1 MLDSL
6 FEVLNSDGRL
16 QIGPLGLTWLLAF
29 ISGGLFLPILGLRTM
44 SFVQSLITRFISLK
58 ERVAYQKVVKP
69 YENWLGVAFCL
80 LLADIFAILL
90 PESDWSRLIEIPI
103 GLALTITGSWLAS
116 QLFKQFFD
124 FYLLD
129 AAIKSGRKVNSEL
142 LLLTKLFANIII
154 VVLATIIFAETH
166 QINIFGLVASL
177 GVGGLSI
184 AFAAQKT
191 LEQVLGGVVIY
202 LDRPFVIDD
211 YIGLPDGTFG
221 RVESI
226 GLRSTKIRT
235 SGKGTLMIVPNSS
248 LTQINI
254 ENFTGAKKVMAVTYL
269 NFYRAIENEER
280 AFIRQIIL
288 ESTVDIFGIDTRSTD
303 VIFRDLP
310 EQVGQSSKVQT
321 AERTQAQ
328 ITFFILGSGE
338 VSMGLRRQLL
348 DLANQSITQRLKGYG
363 IAFDIDEP
371 TIYVDSPI
379 TI

>member
-1 MLDSL
+1 
-6 FEVLNSDGRL
+6 
-16 QIGPLGLTWLLAF
+16 
-29 ISGGLFLPILGLRTM
+29 
-44 SFVQSLITRFISLK
+44 
-58 ERVAYQKVVKP
+58 
-69 YENWLGVAFCL
+69 
-80 LLADIFAILL
+80 
-90 PESDWSRLIEIPI
+90 
-103 GLALTITGSWLAS
+103 
-116 QLFKQFFD
+116 
-124 FYLLD
+124 
-129 AAIKSGRKVNSEL
+129 
-142 LLLTKLFANIII
+142 
-154 VVLATIIFAETH
+154 
-166 QINIFGLVASL
+166 
-177 GVGGLSI
+177 
-184 AFAAQKT
+184 

-248 LTQINI
+248 LTQVNI

-310 EQVGQSSKVQT
+310 EQVGQSSKVET

-328 ITFFILGSGE
+328 ITFFILGSSE

>member
-1 MLDSL
+1 VLDSL

-16 QIGPLGLTWLLAF
+16 QIGALGLTLLLAF
-29 ISGGLFLPILGLRTM
+29 ISGGLFLPILGLRSM
-44 SFVQSLITRFISLK
+44 SFAQSLITRFISLK

-103 GLALTITGSWLAS
+103 GLALTITASWLAS

-142 LLLTKLFANIII
+142 LLLTKLLANIII
-154 VVLATIIFAETH
+154 VVVATIIFAETH

-177 GVGGLSI
+177 GLGGLAI
-184 AFAAQKT
+184 AFAAQKI

-235 SGKGTLMIVPNSS
+235 SGKGTLIIVPNSL
-248 LTQINI
+248 LTQVNI
-254 ENFTGAKKVMAVTYL
+254 ENFTGAKKVMAITYL
-269 NFYRAIENEER
+269 NFYRTIENEER
-280 AFIRQIIL
+280 AFIRQVIL

-310 EQVGQSSKVQT
+310 EQIGQSSKIQT

-348 DLANQSITQRLKGYG
+348 DLANQSIAQRLKEYG

>member
-1 MLDSL
+1 VLDSL
-6 FEVLNSDGRL
+6 FEILNSDGRL
-16 QIGPLGLTWLLAF
+16 HIGALGLTWLLAF
-29 ISGGLFLPILGLRTM
+29 ISGGLFLPILGLRSM
-44 SFVQSLITRFISLK
+44 SFAQSLITRFISLK

-103 GLALTITGSWLAS
+103 GLALTITASWLAS
-116 QLFKQFFD
+116 QIFKQFFD

-142 LLLTKLFANIII
+142 LLLTKLLANIII
-154 VVLATIIFAETH
+154 VVVATIIFAETH

-177 GVGGLSI
+177 GIGGLAI
-184 AFAAQKT
+184 AFAAQKI

-235 SGKGTLMIVPNSS
+235 SGKGTLIIVPNSS
-248 LTQINI
+248 LTQVNI
-254 ENFTGAKKVMAVTYL
+254 ENFTGAKKVMAITYL
-269 NFYRAIENEER
+269 NFYRAVQNEER
-280 AFIRQIIL
+280 ALIRQVIL

-310 EQVGQSSKVQT
+310 EQVGQSSKVKT

-348 DLANQSITQRLKGYG
+348 DLANQSIAQRLKEYG

>member
-1 MLDSL
+1 M
-6 FEVLNSDGRL
+6 NSDGKL
-16 QIGPLGLTWLLAF
+16 QISWLGLVGLLAF
-29 ISGGLFLPILGLRTM
+29 ISGGLFFPIVGLRSV
-44 SFVQSLITRFISLK
+44 SFAQSLLTPFISVR
-58 ERVAYQKVVKP
+58 ERVAYRKVVKP
-69 YENWLGVAFCL
+69 YENWLGVAFGL
-80 LLADIFAILL
+80 LLTDVFAISL
-90 PESDWSRLIEIPI
+90 PESDWSRLLEIPI
-103 GLALTITGSWLAS
+103 GLSLTITASWLAS

-124 FYLLD
+124 FYLLE
-129 AAIKSGRKVNSEL
+129 AAIKSRRKVNSEL
-142 LLLTKLFANIII
+142 LLLTKLFVNIII
-154 VVLATIIFAETH
+154 VVVATILFAEIH
-166 QINIFGLVASL
+166 QINIFGLLASL
-177 GVGGLSI
+177 GIGGLAI

-191 LEQVLGGVVIY
+191 LEQVLGSVVIY

-248 LTQINI
+248 LTQVNI
-254 ENFTGAKKVMAVTYL
+254 ENFTGAKKVMAIIYL
-269 NFYRAIENEER
+269 NFYRAVKNEER
-280 AFIRQIIL
+280 ALIRQVIL

-303 VIFRDLP
+303 VIFRDFS
-310 EQVGQSSKVQT
+310 EQDLLSSHLKTV
-321 AERTQAQ
+321 ERTQAQ

-338 VSMGLRRQLL
+338 VSMELRRQLL
-348 DLANQSITQRLKGYG
+348 DLANQSITQRLKEYG

>member
-1 MLDSL
+1 VLDSL

-16 QIGPLGLTWLLAF
+16 QIGALGLTWLLAF
-29 ISGGLFLPILGLRTM
+29 ISGGFFLPILGLRTM

-90 PESDWSRLIEIPI
+90 PESDWSRLIEILI
-103 GLALTITGSWLAS
+103 GLALTITASWLAS

-142 LLLTKLFANIII
+142 LLLTKLLANIII
-154 VVLATIIFAETH
+154 VVVATIIFAETH

-177 GVGGLSI
+177 GVGGLAI
-184 AFAAQKT
+184 AFAAQKI

-248 LTQINI
+248 LTQVNI

-310 EQVGQSSKVQT
+310 EQVGQSSKVET

-328 ITFFILGSGE
+328 ITFFILGSSE